1 MVPRREEAC
10 AELREAA
17 GEDSRLDMEPSG
29 SERTHTLFSGRDP
42 ALGPL
47 GAVGKLRMMP
57 MKPQGSSH
65 KAGNPP
71 WVQRASAEG
80 KAGETVMRREA
91 WPTALQ
97 GLSCPG
103 VATHLC
109 GASLTQ
115 GLSMAPEGT
124 LSSPASPS
132 GLPFSSSQYPPPLS
146 RDLVSAPTA
155 GSLSLPPTLS
165 SQMRH
170 PDHRAAPSRGHS
182 CDDRRCPITAP
193 SSTAVMG
200 HVGLLGTRD
209 ATSVTEELNF

>member
-1 MVPRREEAC
+1 MP
-10 AELREAA
+10 
-17 GEDSRLDMEPSG
+17 
-29 SERTHTLFSGRDP
+29 SGRDP

-97 GLSCPG
+97 GLPCLG
-103 VATHLC
+103 RATHLC

-115 GLSMAPEGT
+115 GPSMAQRAPVI
-124 LSSPASPS
+124 SSLTPPP
-132 GLPFSSSQYPPPLS
+132 PFSSSNTRLPCLGTLCLHLLPEAFLS
-146 RDLVSAPTA
+146 HLLCPVKC
-155 GSLSLPPTLS
+155 
-165 SQMRH
+165 H
-170 PDHRAAPSRGHS
+170 PDHRAAPSRDIPVMTDASHNRAFQHGCHGPCGAAGHS
-182 CDDRRCPITAP
+182 R
-193 SSTAVMG
+193 S
-200 HVGLLGTRD
+200 
-209 ATSVTEELNF
+209 TSVTEELNF